1 MKRLFCL
8 VAFVLFVSASA
19 FADIPRP
26 EPMKTPK
33 AGKSYE
39 TTMTIRLDSSAKEA
53 RLIIPKSQIKQLR
66 AALDQMDD
74 DSDAT
79 AGVTSP
85 SVFSRMQTI
94 VSGMFL
100 SLALVFGGVWFV
112 RSGKAATRTGKSLV
126 IAFVT
131 LGIASAATIVYANA
145 GPPAEARS
153 ITGKMFSQVM
163 NIYKFGSGKIR
174 VESGNSS
181 QVELIVPD
189 PQPAATPSSEE

>member
-1 MKRLFCL
+1 M
-8 VAFVLFVSASA
+8 AFVLFVSASA